1 MKFHHNSVKLWIIH
15 PAIRPSSF
23 LPPAYLCTQ
32 LSIPAN
38 LGASLQKLG
47 YVQRVGD
54 TCKAGQDTWVAGPS
68 GWMLAFQRLP
78 SMVAYQSAA
87 YVREEGP
94 YEVTDGNSL
103 FDGTE

>member
-1 MKFHHNSVKLWIIH
+1 MHKGKL
-15 PAIRPSSF
+15 
-23 LPPAYLCTQ
+23 
-32 LSIPAN
+32 
-38 LGASLQKLG
+38 
-47 YVQRVGD
+47 VGE
-54 TCKAGQDTWVAGPS
+54 TCKAGQDTLVAGSS

-78 SMVAYQSAA
+78 SVVAYQSAT